1 MQVFIHLVQ
10 EKLHDLQIPF
20 NVEEIIVDFEINIH
34 KGIDEIMPGVD
45 ILSCFFHLAKAFKKK
60 VDKKNMKKHYDENP
74 EFRKFIKQAVGLSSL
89 PLGDLETGVKWLK
102 DNVHFD
108 DEKEESFK
116 DYFIEYI
123 ELHWVNGVFPP
134 FVWSTWK
141 RTGDYTN
148 NNQEGFNSKMN
159 KELKQVHPSPGI
171 LLCFLREQI
180 ILAEHKMC
188 EAVIGVPKPRQQLK
202 HKQKQLKR
210 LNLKKNYEKAKGM
223 RNVDITKLVGEYLSV
238 MGHNVI
244 SSTLVGRKTDLR
256 DSQDP
261 NNIIEEEP
269 NDASFW
275 QVL

>member
-1 MQVFIHLVQ
+1 
-10 EKLHDLQIPF
+10 
-20 NVEEIIVDFEINIH
+20 
-34 KGIDEIMPGVD
+34 
-45 ILSCFFHLAKAFKKK
+45 
-60 VDKKNMKKHYDENP
+60 
-74 EFRKFIKQAVGLSSL
+74 
-89 PLGDLETGVKWLK
+89 
-102 DNVHFD
+102 
-108 DEKEESFK
+108 
-116 DYFIEYI
+116 
-123 ELHWVNGVFPP
+123 
-134 FVWSTWK
+134 
-141 RTGDYTN
+141 
-148 NNQEGFNSKMN
+148 
-159 KELKQVHPSPGI
+159 
-171 LLCFLREQI
+171 
-180 ILAEHKMC
+180 MC